1 MIIKVFKM
9 QTIYFAHVVDN
20 FNIAFQTQKFLQ
32 QLLWKGVL
40 FIREKKIIQVM
51 QSWKMLYKDVYF
63 ELSSLTNNFAID
75 FT

>member
-1 MIIKVFKM
+1 M

-51 QSWKMLYKDVYF
+51 QS
-63 ELSSLTNNFAID
+63 
-75 FT
+75 